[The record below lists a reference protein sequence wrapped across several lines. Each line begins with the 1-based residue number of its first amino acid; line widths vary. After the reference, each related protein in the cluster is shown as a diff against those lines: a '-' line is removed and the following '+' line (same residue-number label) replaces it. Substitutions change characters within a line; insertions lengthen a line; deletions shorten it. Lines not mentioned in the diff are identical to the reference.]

1 MNEEEPKYISLQEA
15 TKYCPYSQDYLS
27 LRARQEK
34 LRAIK
39 IGRNWITTKEWV
51 EEYLKKVEEY
61 NNNFKISKTV
71 APPENLPV
79 AEEPFAELLF
89 PKVDEKFPLSK
100 IRFGF
105 ALTLIFVFI
114 VAGAVFGKDSIKSV
128 FEDIDSY
135 VTAINQSADKGI
147 VKSWTGINNAVQEVG
162 QTGDFVLKGVA
173 KSFEESFVTV
183 SEDISQFSED
193 LSRFGGKA
201 ISTTGEVASF
211 GLAGINQLTEVGQR
225 TSASIFDSI
234 KGIGQGI
241 AEGIKGIGQGVKNIV
256 LSLIKDISRL
266 VTKPKE
272 EIPEEPIVPKPAREG
287 LAVIPSTEKDEEV
300 KEKIK
305 ESFSD
310 EVKVE
315 PEDETSGIIIPIFR
329 EREGEKYLYILV
341 PLRY

>member
-1 MNEEEPKYISLQEA
+1 MNKEEPKYISLQEA

-27 LRARQEK
+27 LRARQGK
-34 LRAIK
+34 LQAIK
-39 IGRNWITTKEWV
+39 IGRNWITTKEWI

-105 ALTLIFVFI
+105 VFALAFILII
-114 VAGAVFGKDSIKSV
+114 AGGVFGKESLKIV
-128 FEDIDSY
+128 YEDLSPYIQE
-135 VTAINQSADKGI
+135 INQRFEKEIVQGWEGTNKG
-147 VKSWTGINNAVQEVG
+147 VQEIG
-162 QTGDFVLKGVA
+162 QAGDFVVEGIA
-173 KSFEESFVTV
+173 KSVGESFATV

-201 ISTTGEVASF
+201 ISTTGKVASF

-241 AEGIKGIGQGVKNIV
+241 AEGIKGISQGVKNIV
-256 LSLIKDISRL
+256 LDLIKDISRL

-287 LAVIPSTEKDEEV
+287 LVVIPSTEKDEEV
-300 KEKIK
+300 KKKIK

-315 PEDETSGIIIPIFR
+315 PEDEISGIIIPIFR
-329 EREGEKYLYILV
+329 EGEGEEYLYILV